1 MNGGEMKRKI
11 LGMMGKMEVNVREA
25 GPVGII
31 ELSGEIDI
39 YNCGEIRKLI
49 DAYSARAIVRIIVD
63 MGRVTYID
71 SSTIGV
77 FLAELK
83 RLRAQGGNLR
93 LLNLT
98 GAPRHVLEMARLE
111 GLFPP
116 FDDEKK
122 AIASFE
128 EVP

>member
-1 MNGGEMKRKI
+1 MSDGGTKRKI
-11 LGMMGKMEVNVREA
+11 LGMMGKMEVLVREEGA
-25 GPVGII
+25 VGII

-49 DAYSARAIVRIIVD
+49 DAYIARSITRIIVD
-63 MGRVTYID
+63 MGNVTYID

-77 FLAELK
+77 LLAELK
-83 RLRAQGGNLR
+83 RLRAKGGNLR
-93 LLNLT
+93 LIKLS
-98 GAPRHVLEMARLE
+98 GAPRNVLEMARLD
-111 GLFPP
+111 GLFPQ

-128 EVP
+128 EGQ

>member
-1 MNGGEMKRKI
+1 MSGGDMKRKI
-11 LGMMGKMEVNVREA
+11 LGMMGKMEVLIREE
-25 GPVGII
+25 GRVGII

-49 DAYSARAIVRIIVD
+49 DAYIARRISRIIVD
-63 MGRVTYID
+63 MGKVTYID

-77 FLAELK
+77 FLSELK
-83 RLRAQGGNLR
+83 RLQAQGGGLK

-98 GAPRHVLEMARLE
+98 GAPRHVLEMARLD
-111 GLFPP
+111 GLFSL

-122 AIASFE
+122 AVESFGGAS
-128 EVP
+128 